1 MIYMRPHKN
10 IIKSARRR
18 RTHAKNLVMNYLN
31 SKKSYNRNL
40 KSFKGSFIFND
51 NLMRKVNATAPR
63 GKCYRRMVD
72 GGLIKNMWGYYN
84 D

>member
-1 MIYMRPHKN
+1 MWKFVQVVLFAFD
-10 IIKSARRR
+10 KE
-18 RTHAKNLVMNYLN
+18 